1 MKKRWDIAK
10 GELVDVNK
18 LSDQE
23 LYAANK
29 KDTLSYVKEINAR
42 YEGTERPKVVY
53 VKQPFQKPVKQ
64 PIQKPTVKPI
74 IKKENIEIEK
84 VATPVR
90 EPLTTA
96 HDPRTTKQI
105 IQDLADLKLKQQQKW
120 HDQKYGRGGITEL
133 KRPRKS

>member
-53 VKQPFQKPVKQ
+53 VKQPVQKPVVK
-64 PIQKPTVKPI
+64 KPI
-74 IKKENIEIEK
+74 IKKENIEIAK
-84 VATPVR
+84 VVTPVR

-96 HDPRTTKQI
+96 PDPRTTKQI

-120 HDQKYGRGGITEL
+120 HDQKFGRGGIAEVY
-133 KRPRKS
+133 RPRKS

>member
-1 MKKRWDIAK
+1 MKKIWNIAK

-29 KDTLSYVKEINAR
+29 KDPVSYTKEMVAR

-53 VKQPFQKPVKQ
+53 VKQPVQKPVVK
-64 PIQKPTVKPI
+64 KPI
-74 IKKENIEIEK
+74 IKKENIEIAK
-84 VATPVR
+84 VVTPVR

-96 HDPRTTKQI
+96 PDPRTTKQI
-105 IQDLADLKLKQQQKW
+105 IQDLADLKLKQQQKTW
-120 HDQKYGRGGITEL
+120 DREHGRGGIADL
-133 KRPRKS
+133 KRPRKP

>member
-1 MKKRWDIAK
+1 MKKIWNIGK

-23 LYAANK
+23 LYETNK
-29 KDTLSYVKEINAR
+29 KDPVSYVKEINAR

-53 VKQPFQKPVKQ
+53 VKQPNQKPVKQ

-74 IKKENIEIEK
+74 IKKENIEIAK
-84 VATPVR
+84 VVTPVR

-96 HDPRTTKQI
+96 HDPRTTRQI
-105 IQDLADLKLKQQQKW
+105 IHDLADLKLKQQQRNW
-120 HDQKYGRGGITEL
+120 DREHGRGGIAEVF
-133 KRPRKS
+133 RPRKS

>member
-1 MKKRWDIAK
+1 MKKIWNIGK

-23 LYAANK
+23 LYESNK

-53 VKQPFQKPVKQ
+53 VKQPVQKPVVK
-64 PIQKPTVKPI
+64 KPI
-74 IKKENIEIEK
+74 IKKENIEIAK
-84 VATPVR
+84 VVTPVR

-96 HDPRTTKQI
+96 PDPRTTKQI
-105 IQDLADLKLKQQQKW
+105 IQDLADLKLKQQQKTW
-120 HDQKYGRGGITEL
+120 DREHGRGGIADL
-133 KRPRKS
+133 KRPRKP

>member
-1 MKKRWDIAK
+1 MKKIGK
-10 GELVDVNK
+10 KELIDVNK

-53 VKQPFQKPVKQ
+53 VKQPVQKPVVK
-64 PIQKPTVKPI
+64 KPI
-74 IKKENIEIEK
+74 IKKENIEIAK
-84 VATPVR
+84 VVTPVR

-120 HDQKYGRGGITEL
+120 HDQKFGRGGIAEVY
-133 KRPRKS
+133 RPRKS

>member
-53 VKQPFQKPVKQ
+53 VKQP
-64 PIQKPTVKPI
+64 IQKPTVKPI
-74 IKKENIEIEK
+74 IKKENIEIAK
-84 VATPVR
+84 VVTPVR
-90 EPLTTA
+90 EPVA
-96 HDPRTTKQI
+96 VPQDSRTMEQI
-105 IQDLADLKLKQQQKW
+105 IQDLADIKLKQQQKQ
-120 HDQKYGRGGITEL
+120 HDQIYGRGGIPEL
-133 KRPRKS
+133 RRPRKP

>member
-53 VKQPFQKPVKQ
+53 VKQP
-64 PIQKPTVKPI
+64 IQKPANKPI
-74 IKKENIEIEK
+74 IKKENIEIAK
-84 VATPVR
+84 VVTPVR

-96 HDPRTTKQI
+96 PDPRTTKQI

>member
-53 VKQPFQKPVKQ
+53 VKQPIPKPVVK
-64 PIQKPTVKPI
+64 KPI
-74 IKKENIEIEK
+74 IKKENIEIAK
-84 VATPVR
+84 VVTPVR

-96 HDPRTTKQI
+96 PDPRTTKQI

>member
-53 VKQPFQKPVKQ
+53 VKQPIQKPVVK
-64 PIQKPTVKPI
+64 KPI
-74 IKKENIEIEK
+74 IKKENIEIAK
-84 VATPVR
+84 VVTPVR

-96 HDPRTTKQI
+96 PDPRTTKQI

>member
-53 VKQPFQKPVKQ
+53 VKQP
-64 PIQKPTVKPI
+64 IQKPTVKPI
-74 IKKENIEIEK
+74 IKKENIEIAK
-84 VATPVR
+84 VVTPVR
-90 EPLTTA
+90 EPLTLA
-96 HDPRTTKQI
+96 PDPRTTKQV
-105 IQDLADLKLKQQQKW
+105 IQDMADLKLKQQQKW

>member
-1 MKKRWDIAK
+1 MKKIWNIGK

-23 LYAANK
+23 LYETNK
-29 KDTLSYVKEINAR
+29 KDPVSYVKEINAR

-53 VKQPFQKPVKQ
+53 VKQPIQKPVKQ

-74 IKKENIEIEK
+74 IKKENIEIAK
-84 VATPVR
+84 VVTPVR

-96 HDPRTTKQI
+96 PDPRTTKQI
-105 IQDLADLKLKQQQKW
+105 IQDLADLKLKQQQKQY
-120 HDQKYGRGGITEL
+120 DQIYGRGGIPEL
-133 KRPRKS
+133 KRPRKP

>member
-53 VKQPFQKPVKQ
+53 VKQPVQKPVVK
-64 PIQKPTVKPI
+64 KPI
-74 IKKENIEIEK
+74 IKKENIEIAK
-84 VATPVR
+84 VVTPVR
-90 EPLTTA
+90 EPLTLA
-96 HDPRTTKQI
+96 PDPRTTKQI

-133 KRPRKS
+133 KRPRKT

>member
-53 VKQPFQKPVKQ
+53 VKQPVQKPVVK
-64 PIQKPTVKPI
+64 KPI
-74 IKKENIEIEK
+74 IKKENIEIAK
-84 VATPVR
+84 VVTPVR

-96 HDPRTTKQI
+96 PDPRTTKQV
-105 IQDLADLKLKQQQKW
+105 IQDMADLKLKQQQKW

>member
-53 VKQPFQKPVKQ
+53 VKQPVQKPVVK
-64 PIQKPTVKPI
+64 KPI
-74 IKKENIEIEK
+74 IKKENIEIAK
-84 VATPVR
+84 VVTPVR

>member
-53 VKQPFQKPVKQ
+53 VKQPVQKPVVK
-64 PIQKPTVKPI
+64 KPI
-74 IKKENIEIEK
+74 IKKENIEIAK
-84 VATPVR
+84 VVTPVR

-96 HDPRTTKQI
+96 PDPRTTKQI

>member
-53 VKQPFQKPVKQ
+53 VKQPVQKPVVK
-64 PIQKPTVKPI
+64 KPI
-74 IKKENIEIEK
+74 IKKENIEIAK
-84 VATPVR
+84 VVTPVR
-90 EPLTTA
+90 EPLTLA
-96 HDPRTTKQI
+96 PDPRTTKQI

>member
-53 VKQPFQKPVKQ
+53 VKQPVQKPVVK
-64 PIQKPTVKPI
+64 KPI
-74 IKKENIEIEK
+74 IKKENIEIAK
-84 VATPVR
+84 VVTPVR

-96 HDPRTTKQI
+96 HDPRSTKQI

-120 HDQKYGRGGITEL
+120 HDQKFGRGGIAEVY
-133 KRPRKS
+133 RPRKS